1 MEEAYQLTQALP
13 GVGWIEQPV
22 QLGHGGA
29 EAARKFAAA
38 EPGPV
43 HPSPRL
49 HGELVNQEFSEVA
62 RVLVVL
68 QGVVDVYGT
77 LVPGFEDVCDRL
89 APEFLVDVC
98 LTDPVLRGW
107 PWVELRVR
115 DREDFPRAH
124 GELEQGLPIVH
135 GGASD

>member
-49 HGELVNQEFSEVA
+49 HGELVDQEFGEVA

-68 QGVVDVYGT
+68 EGVVDVYGT
-77 LVPGFEDVCDRL
+77 LVPGFE
-89 APEFLVDVC
+89 
-98 LTDPVLRGW
+98 
-107 PWVELRVR
+107 ELPSLWNQSQDLGGVMGIQVR
-115 DREDFPRAH
+115 ERQRSPRPAT
-124 GELEQGLPIVH
+124 
-135 GGASD
+135 AS